1 MSAVIPSPSSM
12 IIESNS
18 FQIETPTALIASV
31 ISAPLAKYAI
41 AEIVTTSRKI
51 A

>member
-1 MSAVIPSPSSM
+1 MDSV
-12 IIESNS
+12 N

-31 ISAPLAKYAI
+31 IKEPLAKYAI
-41 AEIVTTSRKI
+41 ADNEIAFRAI